1 MFFFNFFFIF
11 NFFAIF
17 PINFGYQKRKK
28 SKFSKALS
36 EAENEFAFFVFFT
49 YQGWFYLFLYCH
61 FLQRL
66 RDDREAASQVSFSEV
81 RCLEASDKSLLI
93 SVGTELGLC

>member
-36 EAENEFAFFVFFT
+36 EAENEFAFFVFF
-49 YQGWFYLFLYCH
+49 YIPRMVL
-61 FLQRL
+61 
-66 RDDREAASQVSFSEV
+66 SFS
-81 RCLEASDKSLLI
+81 LLSFSAKI
-93 SVGTELGLC
+93 ER